1 MLSRHPPQSPSR
13 RRPVP
18 GHWLM
23 TDARLGDRLPQ
34 IVAAMPPRSAIVVRP
49 YALRPDNRATL
60 IRSIVRVA
68 RAKRHLLLLAG
79 RGASTGYDGRHG
91 AAIPTSPAKPRR
103 DFLSLAVHDRAELA
117 RAKRWRADA
126 ILVSP
131 VWPTRTHP
139 GAPVLGV
146 RGFALLA
153 ASMPRQAVALGGM
166 DKGRFQALRRHGAA
180 GWAAIDAWLPGSR
193 NRSKR

>member
-23 TDARLGDRLPQ
+23 TDARLGDALPR

-49 YALRPDNRATL
+49 YALQPDNRATL

-91 AAIPTSPAKPRR
+91 AAMPPASTKPCPG
-103 DFLSLAVHDRAELA
+103 FLSLAVHDRAELA

-139 GAPVLGV
+139 GAPVLGT
-146 RGFALLA
+146 RGFAMLA

-166 DKGRFQALRRHGAA
+166 DKARFQALRRHGAA

-193 NRSKR
+193 NR